1 MGTEIETEKN
11 TDAIEDNNHL
21 EYVFVS
27 ILSLVAVI
35 IIIMLSVFGK
45 SQKHEKD
52 VKTETSQDKMIDDA
66 IDKVKTAQ
74 TMQTTVKF
82 QIDEHPVKSQPKF
95 KSTKK
100 SEDEKPLIRHQ
111 SVMSQT
117 SNMTYV

>member
-45 SQKHEKD
+45 SKKHEKG
-52 VKTETSQDKMIDDA
+52 VKTETTQDKMIDDA

-82 QIDEHPVKSQPKF
+82 QIDEHSVKSQPEYQ
-95 KSTKK
+95 STKK